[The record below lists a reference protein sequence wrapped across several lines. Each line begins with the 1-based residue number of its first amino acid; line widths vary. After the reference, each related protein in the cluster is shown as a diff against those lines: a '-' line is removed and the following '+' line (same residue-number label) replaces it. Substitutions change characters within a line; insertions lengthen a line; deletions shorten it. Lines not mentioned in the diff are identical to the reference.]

1 MQMKLKIVT
10 KYASYAVAG
19 LSENQLTYFGA
30 ISEYFGLKM
39 TQKDELVNICSISCS
54 LFAHSFSFAINSNIG
69 YILCH
74 IKGPTEAIWDVSV
87 HLTISTAVKTKLN
100 GKSHDLKT

>member
-10 KYASYAVAG
+10 KYASYAIAG
-19 LSENQLTYFGA
+19 LSENQLTYFRA

-54 LFAHSFSFAINSNIG
+54 LFAHSFGFATNSNIG

-74 IKGPTEAIWDVSV
+74 VRVQLKQFWDVSV
-87 HLTISTAVKTKLN
+87 HLTISAAVKTKLN
-100 GKSHDLKT
+100 GKSNNLKT